1 MKNKMNK
8 IIEAIK
14 TKRWV
19 HYLIIV
25 IIGLLISIPFLWV
38 QLYLSD
44 DGKYHLLR
52 LIGLDNSMEYGS
64 FPFLVFPFFCKNWG
78 YSMMTFYPQL
88 VTYIPYVLGL
98 ISGAFSTGLKIFASL
113 TVIFS
118 GIFMYNLVN
127 EVTKKKG
134 VAFLSAILYMIFP
147 YRFECLFNRFAI
159 GEFTAFVFI
168 PIVFQGLYNLLQ
180 GDKKKALLYSNWSNR
195 IATYTH
201 NIYSLHCTVL
211 LNFCA
216 I

>member
-1 MKNKMNK
+1 
-8 IIEAIK
+8 
-14 TKRWV
+14 
-19 HYLIIV
+19 
-25 IIGLLISIPFLWV
+25 
-38 QLYLSD
+38 
-44 DGKYHLLR
+44 
-52 LIGLDNSMEYGS
+52 
-64 FPFLVFPFFCKNWG
+64 
-78 YSMMTFYPQL
+78 
-88 VTYIPYVLGL
+88 
-98 ISGAFSTGLKIFASL
+98 
-113 TVIFS
+113 
-118 GIFMYNLVN
+118 MYNLVN